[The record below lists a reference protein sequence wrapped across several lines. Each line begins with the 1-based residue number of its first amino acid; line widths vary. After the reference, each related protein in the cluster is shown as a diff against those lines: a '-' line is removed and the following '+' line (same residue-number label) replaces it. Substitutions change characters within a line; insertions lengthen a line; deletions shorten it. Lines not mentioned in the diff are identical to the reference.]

1 MPVRGPLDLSFMGSG
16 NAFAPERCW
25 SGFVLNQ
32 QHLFDAPPT
41 ALYSLKQMHLPL
53 AAVRTVFISHFH
65 ADHFFGLPFLLL
77 EYAYLTRRTGDLTIV
92 GPPGIE
98 ERLATLT
105 DLGYPSLLH
114 QSHGY
119 ALRYVEVRDG
129 ICGELN
135 GLRYEAVEVE
145 HGGDELQCFGFR
157 VSAEGRTLAY
167 TGDTSYCDQ
176 LVRLGK
182 GADVLVSDCTYATGR
197 DNPEHMSYEEIT
209 DLQQR
214 LGGDTQLVLTHL
226 GTAIETNAA
235 PRITVAADQA
245 RYRF

>member
-1 MPVRGPLDLSFMGSG
+1 MPDRGPLDLSFMGSG

-32 QHLFDAPPT
+32 RHLFDAPPT
-41 ALYSLKQMHLPL
+41 ALYSLKQMRLPL
-53 AAVRTVFISHFH
+53 AAVRTIFISHFH

-77 EYAYLTRRTGDLTIV
+77 EYAYLTKRTDDLTIV

-98 ERLATLT
+98 ERLTALT

-119 ALRYVEVRDG
+119 ALRYVEVNDG
-129 ICGELN
+129 ACGELN
-135 GLRYEAVEVE
+135 DLRYEAVEVE
-145 HGGDELQCFGFR
+145 HGGGELQCFGFR
-157 VSAEGRTLAY
+157 VSGGGRTLAY
-167 TGDTSYCDQ
+167 TGDTSYCEQ

-182 GADVLVSDCTYATGR
+182 GADVLVSDCTYASGR
-197 DNPEHMSYEEIT
+197 NKPEHMSYEEIVE
-209 DLQQR
+209 LQGR
-214 LGGDTQLVLTHL
+214 LGGNTQLVLTHL
-226 GTAIETNAA
+226 GTSIETDGA

-245 RYRF
+245 SYSF